1 MKSVL
6 KTAAVVAAIAGAAL
20 GVSGPARAG
29 VSIGINIGVPI
40 PVPGAVA
47 YDYDSGGYCDRW
59 GCPDE
64 YWDMPVYYGPVFY
77 DGSWFQGP
85 TYYRDYGGARWFWVH
100 GGWRRDEWRGPRPK
114 WWRGD
119 YRFGPALGY
128 GFYLGHGFRHDRD
141 HFWRGNDWRPGHA
154 WDRNWRDHRGNER
167 MHPDNM
173 RIEEHDRD
181 GHRDNDHRDN
191 DHHDND
197 HHDNDHHGDHNGG
210 GMMGGGGAMGG
221 GGSMMMG
228 GGNGNHHDDHKGGN
242 GHGDSN
248 DKDNGHGNSSD
259 GDKPKH
265 KDHGNGDGNG
275 GNGH

>member
-1 MKSVL
+1 MLLIFDQWQPPVLSALVLGINWSIALFATVIAAADPYMFGSHFPKERNLARAVPVKGGFVEMKSVL

-100 GGWRRDEWRGPRPK
+100 GGWRRDEWRHPRDIRRSP
-114 WWRGD
+114 
-119 YRFGPALGY
+119 
-128 GFYLGHGFRHDRD
+128 
-141 HFWRGNDWRPGHA
+141 
-154 WDRNWRDHRGNER
+154 E
-167 MHPDNM
+167 
-173 RIEEHDRD
+173 
-181 GHRDNDHRDN
+181 
-191 DHHDND
+191 
-197 HHDNDHHGDHNGG
+197 
-210 GMMGGGGAMGG
+210 
-221 GGSMMMG
+221 
-228 GGNGNHHDDHKGGN
+228 
-242 GHGDSN
+242 
-248 DKDNGHGNSSD
+248 
-259 GDKPKH
+259 
-265 KDHGNGDGNG
+265 
-275 GNGH
+275 

>member
-20 GVSGPARAG
+20 SASGPARAG

-47 YDYDSGGYCDRW
+47 YDYDSGGYCDQY

-77 DGSWFQGP
+77 DGSWYQGP

-128 GFYLGHGFRHDRD
+128 NFYLGHGFRHGRD
-141 HFWRGNDWRPGHA
+141 HFWRGNDWRPGRA
-154 WDRNWRDHRGNER
+154 WDRNWRDHGGNEK
-167 MHPDNM
+167 MHPD
-173 RIEEHDRD
+173 HD
-181 GHRDNDHRDN
+181 GHDGNDHHGN
-191 DHHDND
+191 DHHDD
-197 HHDNDHHGDHNGG
+197 HKGG

-228 GGNGNHHDDHKGGN
+228 GGNHHDDHKGGN
-242 GHGDSN
+242 DAG
-248 DKDNGHGNSSD
+248 NGHGNSSD

-265 KDHGNGDGNG
+265 KDHDNGN